1 MLELTAEQIA
11 VLERLRDRGFQFVAY
26 PLYASYVG
34 VRKGGCAVLLAP
46 VEGGAMRLFGE
57 ASYLVDGNLSV
68 RVRRGGGAAYV
79 WKQKSLEATPQ
90 REEELARF
98 RTELEELL
106 SPQA

>member
-34 VRKGGCAVLLAP
+34 VRKGNCASLLAP
-46 VEGGAMRLFGE
+46 VEGGGMRLFGE

-68 RVRRGGGAAYV
+68 RVLRGSQAAFV
-79 WKQKSLEATPQ
+79 WKQKSLQATPQ
-90 REEELARF
+90 RDEELASF
-98 RTELEELL
+98 RAELEELL